1 MAIHLKRI
9 VFFLCIL
16 NFGLGCCFGN
26 RANADTKK
34 FLLYIAGMFHEDDRD
49 YDTWEISGTV
59 LYKNNGLVGVEITKK
74 WYTPFDIRART
85 DENGFYK
92 FKVYG
97 QYENFFTYPIIP
109 IKLGYQFD
117 PPSFLFPESHDNQK
131 KDFTAYK
138 HKISGT
144 VKEKDTGKRLEKV
157 GIYDG
162 KKLLTLTNID
172 GYYETEENAGIDF
185 TLTAQLPGYEFPTS
199 GIPIIG
205 SEYLHENKDFN
216 ATKLAPLVN
225 ISGKVVWFKTPNS
238 YTAAMEA
245 YAEDGSLYSRTATD
259 VDGNYSI
266 PVPVGWTGTVKPFS
280 LGFYFSPEKV
290 YYSSLKENKTQDYI
304 VKPPFSWTGT
314 VIWEYERCYGKALPA
329 LTIKAYDLEGN
340 LISTVVTGT
349 NGIIAFTLPFYWSGW
364 VTAVSLGYK
373 ILPSRVD
380 GYGWTADH
388 HQDFY
393 IENYS
398 CLPE

>member
-1 MAIHLKRI
+1 MATSLILRL
-9 VFFLCIL
+9 FF
-16 NFGLGCCFGN
+16 
-26 RANADTKK
+26 
-34 FLLYIAGMFHEDDRD
+34 FHQPK
-49 YDTWEISGTV
+49 S
-59 LYKNNGLVGVEITKK
+59 
-74 WYTPFDIRART
+74 
-85 DENGFYK
+85 
-92 FKVYG
+92 
-97 QYENFFTYPIIP
+97 
-109 IKLGYQFD
+109 
-117 PPSFLFPESHDNQK
+117 NQK

-162 KKLLTLTNID
+162 KKLLAVTNID
-172 GYYETEENAGIDF
+172 GYYETDENAGIDF

-205 SEYLHENKDFN
+205 SEYLHENKDFT

-245 YAEDGSLYSRTATD
+245 YAEDGSLYSRIATD

-314 VIWEYERCYGKALPA
+314 VIWEYERCYGKTLPA
-329 LTIKAYDLEGN
+329 LTINAYDLDGN

-349 NGIIAFTLPFYWSGW
+349 NGIVAFTLPFYWSGW
-364 VTAVSLGYK
+364 VTAVSPGYK
-373 ILPSRVD
+373 ILSFKSRWLRLD
-380 GYGWTADH
+380 SRSSSKFLH
-388 HQDFY
+388 
-393 IENYS
+393 
-398 CLPE
+398 